1 MKKSIAYRHGKKV
14 VQTLQHPKLRKI
26 RYEFRT
32 LLNLWY
38 HEEIKK
44 FHTEIKTIR
53 MNKSLSYDKSQE
65 KANVLRRAEEN
76 FIEARNTF
84 PLGCRICADRRVN
97 LEYYPEKG
105 CWYCAD
111 GLHKRI
117 GDYIKARNKGR
128 EFKY

>member
-1 MKKSIAYRHGKKV
+1 MKKSIAYKHGKKV
-14 VQTLQHPKLRKI
+14 VQRLENPKLRKI

-44 FHTEIKTIR
+44 FHKKIKAFGLD
-53 MNKSLSYDKSQE
+53 KSLSYDERFSK
-65 KANVLRRAEEN
+65 KVKLLREEEN
-76 FIEARNTF
+76 FIEVRNTF

-117 GDYIKARNKGR
+117 GDYIKARNEGR